1 MITINFLVWTEE
13 KTALAQKEIAE
24 LVVAAKNCKVS
35 AEEARRI
42 RADIANN
49 KRDYAA
55 AMEQREQVAKL
66 VEKREM
72 QKANISAE
80 VKTNMLKQSFINF
93 INLIQYSLGC

>member
-1 MITINFLVWTEE
+1 M
-13 KTALAQKEIAE
+13 
-24 LVVAAKNCKVS
+24 AAKNCKVS

-42 RADIANN
+42 KAEIANN

-55 AMEQREQVAKL
+55 AMEQREQVCKL

-80 VKTNMLKQSFINF
+80 ARVFNN
-93 INLIQYSLGC
+93 